1 MRRLRQAVAE
11 ESRCEQTS
19 PHQGHH
25 LRDIGWQPSKIL
37 DDSQQTFVAL
47 LAGYFVQ
54 ARQEGLR
61 LLAMLPSRLALKF
74 GPGGLPRGYHGQD
87 AIPVGRRSA

>member
-25 LRDIGWQPSKIL
+25 LRDIGWQASQIL
-37 DDSQQTFVAL
+37 DDSQQTFVAQ

-54 ARQEGLR
+54 APQETFLFVLR
-61 LLAMLPSRLALKF
+61 PDEICQRPLR
-74 GPGGLPRGYHGQD
+74 
-87 AIPVGRRSA
+87 

>member
-1 MRRLRQAVAE
+1 MSDADTIE
-11 ESRCEQTS
+11 EIERHNVRIASAHS
-19 PHQGHH
+19 PI
-25 LRDIGWQPSKIL
+25 LAFSKV
-37 DDSQQTFVAL
+37 S
-47 LAGYFVQ
+47 
-54 ARQEGLR
+54 GLR